1 MFRRFSAAAV
11 PAFASLA
18 LLTGCANPADNKPAA
33 EVTEAQE
40 VAAPSAEAVAYTI
53 TPESTLTFVGSKVTG
68 SHDGGFKTFTGTIS
82 VPGEDLTQ
90 AQVAI
95 EIDMNSTW
103 SDNDG
108 LTEHLKNADF
118 FDVPTYP
125 TAKFTT
131 TAIAKT
137 EAGYEVTGNL
147 ELHGQTKSI
156 TFPAQI
162 TMADGK
168 VTAQAEF
175 SINRSDWGIVYPGK
189 TDDLIREE
197 VVITFDLT
205 AAA

>member
-1 MFRRFSAAAV
+1 MFRLASAVATAC
-11 PAFASLA
+11 ASLA
-18 LLTGCANPADNKPAA
+18 LLTSCANPADNVPVA
-33 EVTEAQE
+33 EVAETQE
-40 VAAPSAEAVAYTI
+40 TAAPSADAVAYAI

-68 SHDGGFKTFTGTIS
+68 SHDGGFKTFSGTIS
-82 VPGEDLTQ
+82 VPGDDLTQ

-103 SDNDG
+103 SDNDN
-108 LTEHLKNADF
+108 LTEHLKNEDF
-118 FDVPTYP
+118 FNVPAYP

-137 EAGYEVTGNL
+137 DTGYEVTGNL

-156 TFPAQI
+156 TFPAEI
-162 TMADGK
+162 AMTDGK
-168 VTAQAEF
+168 VTAKAEF

-197 VVITFDLT
+197 VVIKFDL
-205 AAA
+205 AAAA